1 MIITPLDKEWAR
13 RETKKLIRQGRLKP
27 KPCEICGAPK
37 ADIQHLNYNN
47 PRRVRWL
54 CRGCRAQAHANGRL
68 SALQQQLLK
77 IGLMCYHR
85 TPLDVALEAAFA
97 GCFGLK
103 GLMRKFEDRRERH
116 RRRSAFGL
124 SVARLIKRGLLESP
138 VRGRWR
144 LTLTG
149 VKLASALYPEI
160 KPLTKRQ
167 LKEQLAPTLALRTA
181 IKKVLG

>member
-1 MIITPLDKEWAR
+1 
-13 RETKKLIRQGRLKP
+13 
-27 KPCEICGAPK
+27 
-37 ADIQHLNYNN
+37 
-47 PRRVRWL
+47 
-54 CRGCRAQAHANGRL
+54 
-68 SALQQQLLK
+68 
-77 IGLMCYHR
+77 
-85 TPLDVALEAAFA
+85 
-97 GCFGLK
+97 
-103 GLMRKFEDRRERH
+103 MRKFEDRRERH

-124 SVARLIKRGLLESP
+124 SVARFIKRGLPESP